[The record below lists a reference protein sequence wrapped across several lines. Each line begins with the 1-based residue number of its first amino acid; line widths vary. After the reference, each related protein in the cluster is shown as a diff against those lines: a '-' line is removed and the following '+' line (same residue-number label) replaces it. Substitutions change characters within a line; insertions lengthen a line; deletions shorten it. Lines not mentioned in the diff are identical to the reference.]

1 MGIVVYTARKWNL
14 PLNNVKVSTLSQSIV
29 MKTPSLSLLYIL
41 RGEETIEVEKVL
53 PHPVGHLR
61 TEIMQYTKILI
72 HLGAE
77 QLC

>member
-41 RGEETIEVEKVL
+41 REETIEVEKVL

-61 TEIMQYTKILI
+61 AEIMQYTKILI